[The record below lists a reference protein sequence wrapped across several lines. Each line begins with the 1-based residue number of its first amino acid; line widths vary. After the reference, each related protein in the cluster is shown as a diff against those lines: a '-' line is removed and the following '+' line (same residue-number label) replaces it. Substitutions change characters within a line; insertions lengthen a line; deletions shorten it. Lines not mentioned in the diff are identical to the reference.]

1 MPTLKAEFSDGN
13 DNGATVHS
21 PPATKA
27 AVGGSTMVKA
37 AGTRVVDA
45 AKAAAPRVRPRA
57 ARRADKFSS
66 DAVTSALHSNAAAE
80 ASKKNSKGKK
90 GAAEPK
96 SVAMAAEEAE
106 GAGAAEEGAGAAEEG
121 KEAEGAGA
129 AEEGKEDTKGEGGEE
144 GEAMPYEHTVIL
156 FDISKLTYDDDELKT
171 LKTEMVTALEKK
183 AKTNIKINPHS
194 ISVTG
199 VKPNGSMIIGSR
211 TGRTYKY
218 KYLGITLDLTNLYNE
233 TNIEYKDIFE
243 ICNEKCRESFS
254 SLLNPTYPQ
263 PDIGLT

>member
-1 MPTLKAEFSDGN
+1 
-13 DNGATVHS
+13 
-21 PPATKA
+21 
-27 AVGGSTMVKA
+27 MVKA

-106 GAGAAEEGAGAAEEG
+106 GAGAAE
-121 KEAEGAGA
+121 EGAGA